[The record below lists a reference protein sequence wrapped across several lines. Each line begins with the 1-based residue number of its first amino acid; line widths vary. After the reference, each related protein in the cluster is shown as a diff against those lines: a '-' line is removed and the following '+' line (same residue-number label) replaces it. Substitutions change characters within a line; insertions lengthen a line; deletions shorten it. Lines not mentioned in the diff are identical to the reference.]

1 MNYQKRLK
9 QIKIENYIWI
19 IYLGIIIL
27 SYYANYFEKDF
38 FLTKKVESKNTYR
51 KLNTIVFI
59 SLIII
64 YTYFEKEA
72 INSFKET
79 KKIKKQEEYDTL
91 ALIAS
96 TLVLISGF
104 IFLYIILKD
113 KNIETEI
120 AFN

>member
-104 IFLYIILKD
+104 IFLYII
-113 KNIETEI
+113 
-120 AFN
+120 